1 MKMKIFWIIGIVL
14 LLVACGGNE
23 GSTNTEAGEAKG
35 TDEGDST
42 EQTITYLDESYTIP
56 KDVNNII
63 TASLESMED
72 AAALG
77 VKPIGAVTI
86 AGELPDYLADDL
98 EGAESIGE
106 KMEPN
111 YESVLS
117 LKPDVI
123 LGSSKHQDDVVEQ
136 LNKIAPMIPYSH
148 IATDWKDNLRL
159 MGELSGKDAE
169 AEQLITDYEKDAEDA
184 KENISDDLQDK
195 DVFVIRVRNGSLFV
209 YPADVYLN
217 PVIYEDLGFEVP
229 EVVTGA
235 KAQEEI
241 SLETL
246 AEINP
251 DVVFLQYENSE
262 NDNKTAALDKI
273 LEDPIFKSIDASKN
287 DKVFVN
293 EIDPLAQGGTAW
305 SKERFLDAAVEKL
318 SE

>member
-1 MKMKIFWIIGIVL
+1 MKMKFFWIIGIVL
-14 LLVACGGNE
+14 MLVACGENE

-42 EQTITYLDESYTIP
+42 EQTITYLDESYTTP

-77 VKPIGAVTI
+77 VKPVGAVTI

-251 DVVFLQYENSE
+251 DVIFLQYENSE

-293 EIDPLAQGGTAW
+293 EVDPLAQGGTAW

>member
-1 MKMKIFWIIGIVL
+1 MKRKFFWIIGIVL
-14 LLVACGGNE
+14 LLVACGENE

-35 TDEGDST
+35 TDEEDST

-77 VKPIGAVTI
+77 VKPVGAVTI
-86 AGELPDYLADDL
+86 ADELPEYLAGDL

-136 LNKIAPMIPYSH
+136 LNKIATMIPYSH

-169 AEQLITDYEKDAEDA
+169 AEQLITDYEKDVEDG
-184 KENISDDLQDK
+184 KENISDDLHDK
-195 DVFVIRVRNGSLFV
+195 DVFVIRVRNGSLFI

-217 PVIYEDLGFEVP
+217 PVIYEDLGFDVP
-229 EVVTGA
+229 EVVNGA

-251 DVVFLQYENSE
+251 DVIFLQYENSE

-273 LEDPIFKSIDASKN
+273 LEDPIFKSINASKN

-305 SKERFLDAAVEKL
+305 SKERFLDAAVKKL

>member
-14 LLVACGGNE
+14 LLVACRGNE